1 MASSTT
7 LQPLRITCG
16 DFVTE
21 ALKECGAIGV
31 GYTPTAEDMTD
42 GWARLQMMLQEWGMQ
57 RWLVWHLVT
66 LGKVSNGNI
75 SYTVGPGGD
84 FDTGANIAGNPQVAV
99 SQRPDLID
107 SAFFRQI
114 NQLPPNQID
123 YPLRPI
129 FSREDYNQISLK
141 SLKTFPDRFFYDS
154 AYPLGVFYP
163 YAVPQAGIY
172 QLFITIKEQMPIQ
185 FATQASVI
193 SIPFEYHYAIL
204 TNLALRLM
212 SKYGIR
218 LKPGNPLPG
227 LAKKALAVIRGSN
240 TQISRL
246 GTPDGLGTTGQYNI
260 FSDTN
265 GPQR

>member
-1 MASSTT
+1 MASGTA
-7 LQPLRITCG
+7 LQPLKITCG

-31 GYTPTAEDMTD
+31 GYTPTAEDITD
-42 GWARLQMMLQEWGMQ
+42 GWMRLQMMLQQWGME
-57 RWLVWHLVT
+57 RWLVWHLT
-66 LGKVSNGNI
+66 TIGITSTGAL

-114 NQLPPNQID
+114 NQPPPNQID

-129 FSREDYNQISLK
+129 FSREDYNLISLK
-141 SLKTFPDRFFYDS
+141 SLQTFPDRFFYDS
-154 AYPLGVFYP
+154 AYPLGNFYP
-163 YAVPQAGIY
+163 YAVPLAGIY
-172 QLFITIKEQMPIQ
+172 QLFITIKQQLPMQ
-185 FATQASVI
+185 FATQATVI
-193 SIPFEYHYAIL
+193 TIPFEYHYAIV

-212 SKYGIR
+212 SKYG
-218 LKPGNPLPG
+218 LKILPGNPLPG

-240 TQISRL
+240 TQISAL
-246 GTPDGLGTTGQYNI
+246 GTPDELNNSGQYNI
-260 FSDTN
+260 FSDTY